1 MEHITPELL
10 KWVVGALFTVSGAV
24 FSATGFLIVKSFQLG
39 KKEAR
44 FEQVSKDII
53 ESKALISAAV
63 ARLELL
69 PVHEQRLGQLEALYR
84 KTHSD
89 IRDLLKQVARQE
101 GREEARSG
109 HDLAE
114 FRPPGG

>member
-1 MEHITPELL
+1 MEQFSPELL
-10 KWVVGALFTVSGAV
+10 KWAIGAIFTVSAAV
-24 FSATGFLIVKSFQLG
+24 LSATSFLIVKSYQLG

-69 PVHEQRLGQLEALYR
+69 PVHEQRIGQLETLYR

-101 GREEARSG
+101 GREEMRSG
-109 HDLAE
+109 HDLLPNGE
-114 FRPPGG
+114 